1 MNNKKIIC
9 GITGANGNLGTFL
22 IKSNKFRYIKFT
34 GDIKNKKHINLWLEK
49 NYFDIIIHLAAIVP
63 TEKVNKNYKLAKK
76 TNIDGTKNLINGILK
91 FKPKLDWF
99 FFASTSHVYP
109 FSKKKLHENIKPNP
123 VSLYGKTKLYAEKAV
138 YSLRKKNIKFTIG
151 RIFSYTSNLQKESF
165 FLPSVK
171 KKLSLKKKIIF
182 KNLNQNRDFIKIH
195 SIVDIIEFLSKK
207 KFNGIINIGSGV
219 KINLMDIV
227 KKLNKNN
234 CNIVF
239 NNNNE
244 KKSLVA
250 TIRKLRKLGYSKKNL
265 SEFK

>member
-109 FSKKKLHENIKPNP
+109 F
-123 VSLYGKTKLYAEKAV
+123 
-138 YSLRKKNIKFTIG
+138 
-151 RIFSYTSNLQKESF
+151 
-165 FLPSVK
+165 
-171 KKLSLKKKIIF
+171 
-182 KNLNQNRDFIKIH
+182 
-195 SIVDIIEFLSKK
+195 
-207 KFNGIINIGSGV
+207 
-219 KINLMDIV
+219 
-227 KKLNKNN
+227 
-234 CNIVF
+234 
-239 NNNNE
+239 
-244 KKSLVA
+244 
-250 TIRKLRKLGYSKKNL
+250 
-265 SEFK
+265 

>member
-1 MNNKKIIC
+1 MVFFCI
-9 GITGANGNLGTFL
+9 
-22 IKSNKFRYIKFT
+22 
-34 GDIKNKKHINLWLEK
+34 
-49 NYFDIIIHLAAIVP
+49 YFSCLSV
-63 TEKVNKNYKLAKK
+63 L
-76 TNIDGTKNLINGILK
+76 
-91 FKPKLDWF
+91 
-99 FFASTSHVYP
+99 
-109 FSKKKLHENIKPNP
+109 KKKLHENIKPNP

-171 KKLSLKKKIIF
+171 KKLSLKKEIIF

-239 NNNNE
+239 KNNNE
-244 KKSLVA
+244 KKSLVSS
-250 TIRKLRKLGYSKKNL
+250 IRKLRKLGYSKKNL